1 VICLKNCP
9 KCVNP
14 DEITIKPLQQEQ
26 TGCQKIVHETV
37 CVQGTVTITGNVEN
51 GDSRSFCVGDPMIG
65 SCPGELVDSCVFT
78 VSQNICVQIPLTFSA
93 TASAVSD
100 GLVCNTPEPG
110 PCPGVVED
118 CTHSIGT
125 FRNDPDFTN
134 QLITDAGGSIT
145 LGTGSGLSFVVNTA
159 NANDVL
165 NFNVPSPPAPEDPP
179 FAQQY
184 QVLYAQLLAAKLN
197 VLNLQAQ
204 GVPICTFATEAIAA
218 ADTFLDNSPEGGM
231 SGAPNVQED
240 LEQFN
245 AGNAPGCPP
254 QCEDDNNNST

>member
-1 VICLKNCP
+1 MFCLKNCP

-37 CVQGTVTITGNVEN
+37 CVQ
-51 GDSRSFCVGDPMIG
+51 
-65 SCPGELVDSCVFT
+65 
-78 VSQNICVQIPLTFSA
+78 
-93 TASAVSD
+93 
-100 GLVCNTPEPG
+100 
-110 PCPGVVED
+110 
-118 CTHSIGT
+118 
-125 FRNDPDFTN
+125 
-134 QLITDAGGSIT
+134 
-145 LGTGSGLSFVVNTA
+145 
-159 NANDVL
+159 
-165 NFNVPSPPAPEDPP
+165 
-179 FAQQY
+179 AQQY

-218 ADTFLDNSPEGGM
+218 ADAFLDNSPEGGM